1 MPYLVKSCCE
11 QCHAGD
17 TFTIGIWSQNLGLY
31 ICDHCD
37 RLVNIP
43 SETGR
48 CPGCHYAPDAA
59 ELLNYTGL
67 IPCMGERQSYTDPR
81 PVCPKCQ
88 NGRLRFQIS
97 DHLDMDCVLNGT
109 PPEATLPSMEK
120 GIFLQAVVAVCME
133 QGFDLTEM
141 LAYFGLTLPDRSMII
156 PSTIA
161 KPIYVDIRSHL
172 MLTHFAGLLGE
183 LGPGNPHP
191 FRGYQQ
197 AIRASKQ
204 VDTRQ
209 RETVWLGKMGDIY
222 AQQLGRT
229 EAAIGL
235 YQRAVCAAKAVN
247 NLSIACK
254 QLMNLGE
261 AYCTTAEYH
270 QAIAAHE
277 QALAMLDD
285 ELNPETVSAKISSLC
300 NLAMAHQALGE
311 IERPLELYEE
321 ALSLASKISDR
332 QSEGEILG
340 HLGNIYR
347 GLGPLDKAVSLY
359 RQAIQIAHDNEDY
372 HREAFWLGHLGLA
385 YSRQDD
391 TVDLA
396 KQCLYQ
402 ALAIF
407 VKLDSPDSELV
418 QTWLAKL
425 E

>member
-17 TFTIGIWSQNLGLY
+17 EFTIGLWSQNLGLY

-37 RLVNIP
+37 MIVNIP
-43 SETGR
+43 NETGR
-48 CPGCHYAPDAA
+48 CPGCHYAPDAT
-59 ELLNYTGL
+59 ELFNYTEL
-67 IPCMGERQSYTDPR
+67 IPCMGERQSYNGHR

-88 NGRLRFQIS
+88 SGWLRFQIS
-97 DHLDMDCVLNGT
+97 RHLDIGSTLINPNNVAN
-109 PPEATLPSMEK
+109 LPSMEK
-120 GIFLQAVVAVCME
+120 GIFLQALVAVCME

-141 LAYFGLTLPDRSMII
+141 LTYFGLQLPDRAMII
-156 PSTIA
+156 PSKLS
-161 KPIYVDIRSHL
+161 KPIFVDIRSHL
-172 MLTHFAGLLGE
+172 MLAHFAGLLGE
-183 LGPGNPHP
+183 SGPDNPHP
-191 FRGYQQ
+191 FQGYQK

-204 VDTRQ
+204 VDIRQ

-229 EAAIGL
+229 ETAIGL

-247 NLSIACK
+247 NLSIASK

-261 AYCTTAEYH
+261 AYCTTADYH

-277 QALAMLDD
+277 QALSMLDG
-285 ELNPETVSAKISSLC
+285 ERHQESVSAKISSLR

-321 ALSLASKISDR
+321 ALALASKISDR

-372 HREAFWLGHLGLA
+372 HSEAFWLGHLGLA
-385 YSRQDD
+385 YSRHDN
-391 TVDLA
+391 TTDLA
-396 KQCLYQ
+396 KHCLHQ

-407 VKLDSPDSELV
+407 VKLDSPDIELV
-418 QTWLAKL
+418 QTWLTKL
-425 E
+425 D